1 MSVRLYKRFDLFVR
15 DFRKVAKVLK
25 IRHFVDFGHGQ
36 IERFSLQTKLK
47 SQNNFGFD
55 QMAASLIF
63 PKKELFDR
71 KTFPTHPIQLFVKV
85 LKTYSKSLKY

>member
-47 SQNNFGFD
+47 SQNNFCFD

-71 KTFPTHPIQLFVKV
+71 KTFPTHRIQLFVKV
-85 LKTYSKSLKY
+85 FKISS